1 MPTPKYKPTTEKRHM
16 VQVLSAAGTPKRT
29 IARALKIGQDTLS
42 KYYAED
48 LENGLELANARVVN
62 RLFQLIMQGSTP
74 ATIFWLKARAGWKEG
89 QVIEVKNKQGSEINV
104 AALSDVERKKLR
116 ELLSKATHAAKP
128 QVH

>member
-1 MPTPKYKPTTEKRHM
+1 M

-48 LENGLELANARVVN
+48 LEQGLELANARVVN

-89 QVIEVKNKQGSEINV
+89 QIVEVRNKDIPAV
-104 AALSDVERKKLR
+104 DVKVLSQEERKKLR
-116 ELLSKATHAAKP
+116 EFLTRIQVQP
-128 QVH
+128 NRTQVH